1 MFITSFKRVIRN
13 AFISFWRNGWVSLA
27 TILVM
32 VLAIFMVGSLILFL
46 VLLES
51 TLQEVEKKVDVTV
64 YFKVDAAEV
73 DTTHIQDLLTRMPE
87 VKSVEY
93 ITREESLRRFKERHK
108 DNSLISSALDE
119 LGQNPL
125 GASLRVQATSPESYG
140 SIANFLESG
149 NFDSIDKVN
158 YKQNQR
164 VFERLANVLN
174 MSRRIG
180 IGISL
185 VLGFIAFLVAFN
197 TISLA
202 IYTARDEIGV
212 MRLVGASS
220 WYVRG
225 PFLVEGVI
233 HGFFSS
239 IIAMLIFWPITL
251 WAGPKARDFFA
262 GVDLYSY
269 YTQNFIQFFLV
280 LFLVGIV
287 LGVFSSFIATRR
299 YLKI

>member
-1 MFITSFKRVIRN
+1 MFVTSFKRVIRN

-64 YFKVDAAEV
+64 YFKVDAAET
-73 DTTHIQDLLTRMPE
+73 DTTHVQELLLRMPE
-87 VKSVEY
+87 VKNVEY
-93 ITREESLRRFKERHK
+93 ISREESLKRFKERHK
-108 DNSLISSALDE
+108 DNSLIASALDE

-125 GASLRVQATSPESYG
+125 GASLRVQAISPQSYG

-149 NFDSIDKVN
+149 SFDSIDKVN

-164 VFERLANVLN
+164 VFERLANILN

-180 IGISL
+180 IGIS
-185 VLGFIAFLVAFN
+185 VALGFIAFLVAFN

-212 MRLVGASS
+212 MRLVGASA

-239 IIAMLIFWPITL
+239 VITMLAFWPLTL
-251 WAGPKARDFFA
+251 WVGPRARDFFA
-262 GVDLYSY
+262 GVDLHSY

>member
-1 MFITSFKRVIRN
+1 MVFTTFKRVIKN

-32 VLAIFMVGSLILFL
+32 VLAIFMVGSLVLFL

-51 TLQEVEKKVDVTV
+51 TLHEVEQKVDITV
-64 YFKVDAAEV
+64 YFKTDAAQS
-73 DTTHIQDLLTRMPE
+73 DIQYVEEKLKELPE
-87 VKSVEY
+87 VKNVEY
-93 ITREESLRRFKERHK
+93 VSREEALSQFRARHE

-119 LGQNPL
+119 LGDNPL
-125 GASLRVQATSPESYG
+125 GANLRVQAENTESYG
-140 SIANFLESG
+140 TISNFLKEG

-158 YKQNQR
+158 YQQNQR
-164 VFERLANVLN
+164 VFERLSTVINV
-174 MSRRIG
+174 SRRIG
-180 IGISL
+180 IGVSL
-185 VLGFIAFLVAFN
+185 GLGFIAFLVAFN

-233 HGFFSS
+233 HGFLASL
-239 IIAMLIFWPITL
+239 ITMLIFWPMTL
-251 WAGPKARDFFA
+251 WIGPRAKEFFA
-262 GVDLYSY
+262 GVDLYAY
-269 YTQNFIQFFLV
+269 YAHNFLQFFFV